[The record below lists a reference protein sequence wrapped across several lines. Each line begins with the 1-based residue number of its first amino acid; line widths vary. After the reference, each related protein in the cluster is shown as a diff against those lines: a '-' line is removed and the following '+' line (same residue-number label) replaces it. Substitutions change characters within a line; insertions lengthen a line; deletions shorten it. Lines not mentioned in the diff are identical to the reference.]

1 MKTFI
6 SVSEARSIILESVST
21 VTSERVRARDALG
34 RTLRSDV
41 VSADNIPPFENSA
54 MDGYAVIASDVPGQ
68 LQIQESVAA
77 GSVPQ
82 HPVTAGKCARIMT
95 GAPIPK
101 GADAV
106 VPIEWTERVSG
117 NGVRV
122 ARPVSPQRHIR
133 RAGRDVR
140 AQERVL
146 KAGIRITPP
155 MVGMLAAVGC
165 TEVRVSRLPSVAIVS
180 TGDELVP
187 AASALELGK
196 IRDSN
201 GPGLAAQVSAAG
213 GVVCGQYRARDNR
226 ESIRRVIQEARRADL
241 LVFSGGVSVGGHDYV
256 KEVLEEM
263 GMRGLFWK
271 VRQRPGKPLAFGLL
285 EDKAVLGLPGNPVSS
300 AICFD
305 QYGRIALAAMLGR
318 GRVRRSRHAAI
329 LAEGTPKKAGF
340 HHFVRGIATVDKS
353 ATLVVRDTGSQGSN
367 IFSSMV
373 RANCIIHLPES
384 MQAAPAGTGVEVEWL
399 RW

>member
-6 SVSEARSIILESVST
+6 SVSQARSIILESVAT
-21 VTSERVRARDALG
+21 VAAEQVRAQDAVG
-34 RTLRSDV
+34 RTLRADV
-41 VSADNIPPFENSA
+41 FSADNIPSFDNSA
-54 MDGYAVIASDVPGQ
+54 MDGYAVIANDLPGR
-68 LQIQESVAA
+68 LQIRESVAA
-77 GSVPQ
+77 GSVPKRT
-82 HPVTAGKCARIMT
+82 VTAGTCARIMT
-95 GAPIPK
+95 GAPIPE

-106 VPIEWTERVSG
+106 VPVEWTALVSG
-117 NGVRV
+117 DVV
-122 ARPVSPQRHIR
+122 SIDRPVDPQKHIR
-133 RAGRDVR
+133 RAGRDVK

-146 KAGIRITPP
+146 GAGIRITPP
-155 MVGMLAAVGC
+155 MVGMMAAIGC
-165 TEVRVSRLPSVAIVS
+165 SEVMVSRLPSVAIIS

-187 AASALELGK
+187 AAAGLEPGK

-201 GPGLAAQVSAAG
+201 GPGLAAQVRASG
-213 GVVCGQYRARDNR
+213 GAICGHFRARDNR
-226 ESIRRVIQEARRADL
+226 DSIRRVIQEARRADL

-263 GMRGLFWK
+263 GMRSLFWK

-285 EDKAVLGLPGNPVSS
+285 EGKAVLGLPGNPVSS

-305 QYGRIALAAMLGR
+305 QYGRTALAAMLGR
-318 GRVRRSRHAAI
+318 ARVSRCRHAAV
-329 LAEGTPKKAGF
+329 LAEATPKKAGI

-367 IFSSMV
+367 IYSSMV
-373 RANCIIHLPES
+373 RANCIIHLPET
-384 MQAAPAGTGVEVEWL
+384 MQAAPAGTRVEVEWL